1 MNRSH
6 FSLFSTPLR
15 SAALLILAASPCAK
29 ADERLKDIACRSVH
43 LGYPAPESL
52 AFYNEVRVEQS
63 APGTFFMVC
72 GWKDGYF
79 GIQEGEDGHRQ
90 IIFSVWDAYKGD
102 DPGAVPD
109 GQRVILRHQDP
120 GVRVGR
126 FGGEG
131 TGGQSFLP
139 FPWKAGETYRFLVT
153 AKPVARRTEFSGW
166 VFDPKPGAWR
176 KLVTFSTVTEGRALK
191 DCYSFIEDFKRDR
204 ASTKRVRK
212 ATYGHGWALGLD
224 NQWQFLD
231 RAKFTADRNPVLNI
245 DAGQAQGWFFL
256 CTGGATRNQGTPL
269 WDTMTLPAEGRPAR
283 PGDLPDAHD

>member
-1 MNRSH
+1 MS
-6 FSLFSTPLR
+6 SILR
-15 SAALLILAASPCAK
+15 RGATLLLLAAAPLSLR
-29 ADERLKDIACRSVH
+29 ADEKLKDIACRSVH

-52 AFYNEVRVEQS
+52 AFYNEVKVEKT
-63 APGTFFMVC
+63 ALGTYFMVC

-79 GIQEGEDGHRQ
+79 GIQEGYDGHRQ

-120 GVRVGR
+120 EVRVGR

-139 FPWKAGETYRFLVT
+139 FPWKVGVTYRFMVS
-153 AKPVARRTEFSGW
+153 AKPIGRRTEFSGW
-166 VFDPKPGAWR
+166 VFDPARKAWR

-191 DCYSFIEDFKRDR
+191 DYYSFVEDFKRDR
-204 ASTKRVRK
+204 ASTKLVRQ
-212 ATYGHGWALGLD
+212 AAYGPGWALGLEGE
-224 NQWQFLD
+224 WRLLD

-245 DAGQAQGWFFL
+245 DAGIRDGRYFL
-256 CTGGATRNQGTPL
+256 ATGGPTQNLGTKL
-269 WDTMTLPAEGRPAR
+269 WDTMSLPAEPRPAR
-283 PGDLPDAHD
+283 PADLPQVVPNSQD